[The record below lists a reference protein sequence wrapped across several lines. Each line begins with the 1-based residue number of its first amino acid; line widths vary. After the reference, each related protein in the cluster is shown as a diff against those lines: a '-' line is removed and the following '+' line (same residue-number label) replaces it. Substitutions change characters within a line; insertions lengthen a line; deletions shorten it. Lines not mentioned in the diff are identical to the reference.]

1 MSDHQEHHG
10 SILLV
15 DDHRESLAT
24 LHAVLEPLGEELV
37 LAESGEQALRAL
49 LHIECSVILLDVRMA
64 GLDGLQTARIIRS
77 RPGTRHIPIIFMTA
91 QASELDDIALAYESG
106 AVDYVVKP
114 FEPEILRA
122 KVAVFVELHRERG
135 ERVRESRAR
144 AEAEAVTRAIRTLQI
159 LSDAAMRHLDLGLLA
174 TELVDRSA
182 ELFEADAAALLLR
195 DENLPGLS
203 VRASSGRG
211 ARTARR

>member
-1 MSDHQEHHG
+1 MPEYHDRPG
-10 SILLV
+10 TILLV
-15 DDHRESLAT
+15 DDHRESLAA
-24 LHAVLEPLGEELV
+24 LRAVLEPLGEPLV

-91 QASELDDIALAYESG
+91 QASELEEIALAYESG

-159 LSDAAMRHLDLGLLA
+159 LSDVAMRHIELG
-174 TELVDRSA
+174 
-182 ELFEADAAALLLR
+182 
-195 DENLPGLS
+195 G
-203 VRASSGRG
+203 
-211 ARTARR
+211 